1 MKTLLAFVCTLLTNG
16 IYSQQIGIDSSYGT
30 NGVAA
35 IPQARI
41 NPLIAWVSAM
51 AQQPDGKIVVGGIA
65 QLGENQIAVARYNVD
80 GSADNTFGYQGL
92 TLSTFVP
99 NCAINHLALQSD
111 GKIVAAGNARYL
123 LNDSTYLSQMLVARY
138 TTNGKADSSFGV
150 NGFKLIDLGDSTDD
164 MLTAVDLQAD
174 GKIIVAGFSE
184 MLSSFQNVVLRIN
197 TNGKID
203 STFGVNGLANVPVMG
218 LTKMELQS
226 DDKIVVAGIMIPNT
240 ALVRLNANG
249 TTDSSFGTNGLA
261 QQCISTTRD
270 ECLALALQAD
280 GKILVGG
287 RSFKA
292 DAQSRTSFTLAR
304 LNTNGTPDSTFSN
317 SGLLTHTV
325 GGTNLG
331 RRHDEILAIA
341 QQPDGKIVVAGKTII
356 NGLNEDAM
364 VLARFTSNGL
374 IDPAFNDS
382 GEVIVNLTGSAER
395 AFDMKLLPNSKIAVL
410 LAPEFHYDNYNYAVV
425 MFEPKLPLG
434 LPANKGTGLR
444 ATVFPNPAQATTTLQ
459 FELKE
464 EAILSASVLDMQG
477 RQVASL
483 FTNKLHLAGKHNYSL
498 EKLLPSGGMYI
509 VQLQDKNNM
518 QQVTLVKQ

>member
-1 MKTLLAFVCTLLTNG
+1 TTGITDSAFGLNG
-16 IYSQQIGIDSSYGT
+16 C
-30 NGVAA
+30 
-35 IPQARI
+35 
-41 NPLIAWVSAM
+41 M
-51 AQQPDGKIVVGGIA
+51 
-65 QLGENQIAVARYNVD
+65 
-80 GSADNTFGYQGL
+80 
-92 TLSTFVP
+92 
-99 NCAINHLALQSD
+99 
-111 GKIVAAGNARYL
+111 
-123 LNDSTYLSQMLVARY
+123 
-138 TTNGKADSSFGV
+138 
-150 NGFKLIDLGDSTDD
+150 LIDLGDSTDD

-203 STFGVNGLANVPVMG
+203 STFGVNGLTNVPVMG
-218 LTKMELQS
+218 LTKMEVQP
-226 DDKIVVAGIMIPNT
+226 DDKIVVAGIMVPNT
-240 ALVRLNANG
+240 ALVRLNADG
-249 TTDSSFGTNGLA
+249 TTDSTFGTNGLV
-261 QQCISTTRD
+261 QQSISTRD
-270 ECLALALQAD
+270 ECQALALQAD

-287 RSFKA
+287 RSYKA
-292 DAQSRTSFTLAR
+292 DALSRTSFTLAR

-317 SGLLTHTV
+317 NGLLTHTV

-356 NGLNEDAM
+356 KGLNDDAM
-364 VLARFTSNGL
+364 VLARFTSDGL

-395 AFDMKLLPNSKIAVL
+395 AFDMKLLPNGKIAVL
-410 LAPEFHYDNYNYAVV
+410 LAPELHYSNYNYAVV

-434 LPANKGTGLR
+434 LPYTGTNEAR
-444 ATVFPNPAQATTTLQ
+444 VTVFPNPAQATATLQ

-483 FTNKLHLAGKHNYSL
+483 FTNKLHIAGKHNYSL
-498 EKLLPSGGMYI
+498 EKLLPSGGMYL
-509 VQLQDKNNM
+509 VQLQNKNSV
-518 QQVTLVKQ
+518 QQVTLIKQ